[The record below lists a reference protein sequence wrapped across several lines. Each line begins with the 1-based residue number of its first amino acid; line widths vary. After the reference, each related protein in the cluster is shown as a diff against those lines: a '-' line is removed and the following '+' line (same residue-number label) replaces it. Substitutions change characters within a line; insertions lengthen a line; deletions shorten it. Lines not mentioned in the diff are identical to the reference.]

1 VLPAHPARPPAAGD
15 AEAERET
22 GTTRSFSA
30 TDLPLTLRYGPA
42 GGNWQRF
49 VRDLTAGCR
58 SISGMN
64 VADVPYAVE
73 ARGLVK
79 RFGKTT
85 ALAGVD
91 LTARAGTVLGLLG
104 PNGAGKTTAV
114 RILATLLRPDA
125 GEAYVC
131 GYNAQRDAHQVRQL
145 IGLTGQYA
153 SVDEGLSG
161 TNNLIMIGRLLG
173 LGRPQARARAA
184 ELLARFELADA
195 AGRRAKT
202 YSGGLRRRLDLAAS
216 LVGRPRVLFLDEPT
230 TGLDPHSRN
239 EVWAMIREMVA
250 DGTTVL
256 LTTQYLEE
264 ADQLAHDIAV
274 INHGLVI
281 ATGTPDELK
290 AQAGRQVLE
299 VTPAHRGDVD
309 AVTALLE
316 ARLGAAPE
324 VSAESGTVSA
334 AVENGRLLPEIVR
347 ELDAASI
354 ELAEFALRKA
364 SLDEVFLA
372 LTGQPA
378 ETPDPSATPELNGSP
393 R

>member
-1 VLPAHPARPPAAGD
+1 M
-15 AEAERET
+15 REET
-22 GTTRSFSA
+22 
-30 TDLPLTLRYGPA
+30 
-42 GGNWQRF
+42 
-49 VRDLTAGCR
+49 
-58 SISGMN
+58 
-64 VADVPYAVE
+64 YAVE

-91 LTARAGTVLGLLG
+91 LTARGGTVLGLLG

-114 RILATLLRPDA
+114 RILATLLRPDG
-125 GEAYVC
+125 GEARVC
-131 GYNAQRDAHQVRQL
+131 GYSVQRDANQVRQL

-173 LGRPQARARAA
+173 VSRADARARAA
-184 ELLARFELADA
+184 ELLERFELTDA
-195 AGRRAKT
+195 AGRIVKT
-202 YSGGLRRRLDLAAS
+202 YSGGMRRRLDLAAS
-216 LVGRPRVLFLDEPT
+216 LVGRPRVLYLDEPT

-239 EVWAMIREMVA
+239 EVWGMIRGLVA

-256 LTTQYLEE
+256 LTTQYLDE

-274 INHGLVI
+274 IDHGKVI

-290 AQAGRQVLE
+290 AGAGRQVLE
-299 VTPAHRGDVD
+299 VTPADRTDVS
-309 AVTALLE
+309 AVAAVLS
-316 ARLGAAPE
+316 ARLSGDPPI
-324 VSAESGTVSA
+324 SAESGRVTIQVDD
-334 AVENGRLLPEIVR
+334 GRQMPEIVR
-347 ELDAASI
+347 ELDDRGI
-354 ELAEFALRKA
+354 ELAEFTLRKA

-372 LTGQPA
+372 LTGHAAEETTPA
-378 ETPDPSATPELNGSP
+378 ASEGKPARRQRVRSA